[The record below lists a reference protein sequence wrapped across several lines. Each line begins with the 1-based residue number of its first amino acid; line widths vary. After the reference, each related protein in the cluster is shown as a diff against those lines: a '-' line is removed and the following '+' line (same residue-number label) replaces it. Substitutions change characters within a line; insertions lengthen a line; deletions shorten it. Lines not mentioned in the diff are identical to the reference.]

1 MKAVADNTPSSTTV
15 DDADADHHEVV
26 QLDYSS
32 DNDIIE
38 ENILIASNSIMAA
51 AESSF
56 SRIMNELT
64 PSLTTTTTSLSSQQ
78 AVLAPATSST
88 SRQLSGSG
96 VNNNNNNNN
105 NNINNDNNNDRDND
119 CDFVISRDV
128 E

>member
-15 DDADADHHEVV
+15 DDADADHHEI

-32 DNDIIE
+32 DNDIIG

-56 SRIMNELT
+56 SRIINELT
-64 PSLTTTTTSLSSQQ
+64 PSLITTTSLSSQQ
-78 AVLAPATSST
+78 SVLASTTSPV
-88 SRQLSGSG
+88 SRQLSRSG
-96 VNNNNNNNN
+96 
-105 NNINNDNNNDRDND
+105 NDNNNDRDDD
-119 CDFVISRDV
+119 CDFVVSRD

>member
-15 DDADADHHEVV
+15 DDADADHHEI

-32 DNDIIE
+32 DNDIIG

-56 SRIMNELT
+56 SRIINELT
-64 PSLTTTTTSLSSQQ
+64 TPSLITTTSLSSQQ
-78 AVLAPATSST
+78 SVLASTTSPV
-88 SRQLSGSG
+88 SRQLSRSG
-96 VNNNNNNNN
+96 
-105 NNINNDNNNDRDND
+105 NDNNNDRDDD
-119 CDFVISRDV
+119 CDFVISRD